1 MHMTQRKK
9 TGPTGPLCYA
19 EEGEGKKL
27 KSGRTENAPRCCGRK
42 ESGGENLGCRMTR
55 MKDKGITA
63 SAADCDGGIGQILF

>member
-42 ESGGENLGCRMTR
+42 ESGGGKPRLSDDEDEG
-55 MKDKGITA
+55 
-63 SAADCDGGIGQILF
+63 